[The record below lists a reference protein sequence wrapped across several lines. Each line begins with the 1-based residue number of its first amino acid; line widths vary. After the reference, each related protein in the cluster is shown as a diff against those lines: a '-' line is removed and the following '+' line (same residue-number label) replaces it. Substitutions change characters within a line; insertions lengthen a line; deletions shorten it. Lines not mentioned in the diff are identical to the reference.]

1 MNYLT
6 LTETDKAI
14 LESYKTVLDGLAE
27 YLGDGYELIL
37 HSLENLE
44 HSVIKIING
53 HYTGRVEGAPITDLA
68 LKMLDNIRQ
77 KKEPA
82 ALCYFNKKNGN
93 TLKSATIPILG
104 ERSASSAF
112 FASIFTQKCPSP
124 ASWQASPLQT
134 ALSPV

>member
-44 HSVIKIING
+44 HLSLIHIS
-53 HYTGRVEGAPITDLA
+53 
-68 LKMLDNIRQ
+68 
-77 KKEPA
+77 EP
-82 ALCYFNKKNGN
+82 
-93 TLKSATIPILG
+93 T
-104 ERSASSAF
+104 RH
-112 FASIFTQKCPSP
+112 
-124 ASWQASPLQT
+124 
-134 ALSPV
+134 